1 MTRPSLSL
9 LGNALLVVVLLV
21 STASIPI
28 AAQTAGAT
36 DVQIRGIE
44 HAGPGV
50 VATESDGTYV
60 TAWQP
65 SNVTVTFGGESG
77 TYSVCTRVQSGPNSA
92 TQLGCRQI
100 NSDGGQS
107 SVTFDVEQW
116 PTNETGSQQ
125 LVVEV
130 FGANGTDSLAQTSRP
145 LTVFPPEGDAD
156 GDGLANQREL
166 EYGADIRTSDTD
178 GDGLSDGAEV
188 NNYGTSPTDPNSD
201 GDTLS
206 DGVEVNEFETNPTEA
221 DTDGDGLTDGK
232 EVTTYNTD
240 PTAADTDN
248 DGLDDGEEVNQYETD
263 PNVADS
269 DEDGL
274 DDGEEVNQYET
285 DPTDSDTDEDGL
297 TDGAE
302 VNQYETNPTKADTDG
317 DGLTDGEEVNEYD
330 TDPNDPDTDGDGVG
344 DGTEVERGTNPIT
357 RVERS
362 IGLPGADVRVST
374 LLILGAILLVGLV
387 TGALLAK
394 RHSGLTGLLPWTAT
408 RDRDEGVPAEFSP
421 PRNDG
426 GDEPTDDETG
436 DEDEDASGAA
446 ADDTQEQAEEEE
458 SPLSDEER
466 VLYLLDQHDGQLRQ
480 SAVVDGTGW
489 SKSKVSRVLSRMAD
503 EGTIEKINIGRENI
517 IARPESVP
525 DHARS
530 QPDDR

>member
-28 AAQTAGAT
+28 AAQTASAN

-50 VATESDGTYV
+50 VATESDRTYI

-65 SNVTVTFGGESG
+65 SNVTVTIGGESG

-100 NSDGGQS
+100 NSNGGQS
-107 SVTFDVEQW
+107 SVTFNVEQW

-130 FGANGTDSLAQTSRP
+130 FGANGTNSLAQTSRS

-156 GDGLANQREL
+156 DDGLANQREL
-166 EYGADIRTSDTD
+166 EYGTDIRESDTD

-188 NNYGTSPTDPNSD
+188 NNYETNPTDPDSD
-201 GDTLS
+201 GDGLS
-206 DGVEVNEFETNPTEA
+206 DGVEVNEFETNPNET

-240 PTAADTDN
+240 PTKADSDG
-248 DGLDDGEEVNQYETD
+248 DGLSDGEEVNEYETD

-274 DDGEEVNQYET
+274 SDGE
-285 DPTDSDTDEDGL
+285 
-297 TDGAE
+297 E
-302 VNQYETNPTKADTDG
+302 VNQYETNPTKADTDEDGLSDGEEVNQYETNPTKADTDEDGLG
-317 DGLTDGEEVNEYD
+317 DGKEVNEYD

-344 DGTEVERGTNPIT
+344 DGTEVERGTNPNT
-357 RVERS
+357 RGGRS
-362 IGLPGADVRVST
+362 IGLPGADVRIST
-374 LLILGAILLVGLV
+374 LVMLGAILLVGLV
-387 TGALLAK
+387 AGAVLAR
-394 RHSGLTGLLPWTAT
+394 RHSSLSGLVPGVSK
-408 RDRDEGVPAEFSP
+408 RDRDDGPAEFP
-421 PRNDG
+421 TPRNDG
-426 GDEPTDDETG
+426 GDETADETA
-436 DEDEDASGAA
+436 DEDADGAT
-446 ADDTQEQAEEEE
+446 ADDTQEQEQAEEEE

-466 VLYLLDQHDGQLRQ
+466 VLYLLDQHNGQLRQ

-530 QPDDR
+530 QSDDL